1 MQQQRMVVST
11 RSEEGMRFKM
21 FFMVLRSWFGMK
33 VVPKRY
39 ISMDVGKEK
48 ETMMRYLIPIPFLTH
63 AEFQK
68 LLEDSVAEFGHS
80 YTGALRL
87 ACEEQE
93 LQTVLHHIGLT
104 LWATKLITGHQ
115 LQPSTW
121 YCVGH

>member
-11 RSEEGMRFKM
+11 RSEGMGFEMLKM
-21 FFMVLRSWFGMK
+21 VFRSWLGMK

-39 ISMDVGKEK
+39 ISVDVGKE
-48 ETMMRYLIPIPFLTH
+48 TVTRYLIPIPFLTH

-68 LLEDSVAEFGHS
+68 LLEDSVVEFGRS

-93 LQTVLHHIGLT
+93 LQNVLHHIGLT
-104 LWATKLITGHQ
+104 LWATKLITGYRG
-115 LQPSTW
+115 LQSSTW
-121 YCVGH
+121 YCIGH